1 MEFILGFLLFSLAAY
16 FSFYLPGK
24 LLLSWIFPS
33 LKQHY
38 ISLISWS
45 SGILLFLFTSYLGGY
60 IHFAYL
66 PLVIVIGAFL
76 FSLFYDRSLFQSKIE
91 IDDVW
96 SWGIIILGSLT
107 FLSLTAF
114 SYIQTQSGLQFVG
127 TINVI
132 DGLLHLGY
140 TKNLL
145 TTFPP
150 NHAGLAHI
158 DLRGY
163 HYFYDLLMSRL
174 VMFYHFAPEDLYY
187 RYLPLFISLIYGVGF
202 WLVSKNI
209 TSNKFSQRLVLFFAY
224 FAQSFAFVL
233 SFFIHSIPITAEL
246 GSIYPL
252 ELIFNP
258 AIILSIGI
266 MLSSVFLLFESKPKI
281 QQMIFVGFL
290 FGMIV
295 ELKVYTGII
304 GMSVFTL
311 VLVLKTIKKSRNTFS
326 YVLSFITAV
335 VVIALTYI
343 PNNLGAGSLWFSPF
357 FAYSVY
363 MQEPPFVGWQWELK
377 RIIFR
382 DHHNIPHLIFL
393 YAEAIGL
400 FWLLSL
406 GSRIVFLLGIP
417 SIFKSSFW
425 KDEKNI
431 AIGGMI
437 GVPILVGS
445 LFVQSVSIF
454 DTKQFLWIAGALI
467 ALPAGMATGAFLTGK
482 KTVIK
487 VSVLGI
493 LVFLSLGGMLGQLNN
508 FLFFP
513 NASLISQKDVAF
525 LQKVGSIIPK
535 NEFILYINEGNSQVS
550 LSQNPFQKAPVIA
563 ALTGRSTYYEPE
575 SAQFALAEIYK
586 DRQKNLLV
594 LNTYL
599 HKTCN
604 NTDIKGIIKKIG
616 TPYIV
621 ITSSNPCLDQLATST
636 LESSTGLT
644 FYQVKL

>member
-16 FSFYLPGK
+16 FSFYLPGT
-24 LLLSWIFPS
+24 LVLSWIFPT
-33 LKQHY
+33 LKQNY

-66 PLVIVIGAFL
+66 SLVIVIGVFL
-76 FSLFYDRSLFQSKIE
+76 FALFYDKSLFKLKIE
-91 IDDVW
+91 RKDLW
-96 SWGIIILGSLT
+96 SWVIIILGSLT

-114 SYIQTQSGLQFVG
+114 SYIQTHAGIQFFG

-132 DGLLHLGY
+132 DGLLHIGY

-150 NHAGLAHI
+150 NHAGLSNI
-158 DLRGY
+158 TLRGY
-163 HYFYDLLMSRL
+163 HYFYDLLISRL
-174 VMFYHFAPEDLYY
+174 VLFYHFSSEDLYY

-202 WLVSKNI
+202 WEVSKNI
-209 TSNKFSQRLVLFFAY
+209 TSNKFSQRMVLFFAY

-252 ELIFNP
+252 ELILNP

-266 MLSSVFLLFESKPKI
+266 MLSSVSILFESKQKPL
-281 QQMIFVGFL
+281 QMIFVGFL
-290 FGMIV
+290 FGMIF

-311 VLVLKTIKKSRNTFS
+311 ILLLKVIKVPQNSFS
-326 YVLSFITAV
+326 YCLSFLTAV
-335 VVIALTYI
+335 IVIAITYI
-343 PNNLGAGSLWFSPF
+343 PNNFGAGSLWFSPF

-363 MQEPPFVGWQWELK
+363 MQEPPFLGWQWELK
-377 RIIFR
+377 RIVFR

-406 GSRIVFLLGIP
+406 GSRIVLLLGLP
-417 SIFKSSFW
+417 TIFKSSFW

-493 LVFLSLGGMLGQLNN
+493 LVFLSLGGVLGQLNN
-508 FLFFP
+508 FLFFTK
-513 NASLISQKDVAF
+513 ASVISQKDVVL
-525 LQKVGSIIPK
+525 LQKVRSIVPP
-535 NEFILYINEGNSQVS
+535 NGFILYINEDNPQVS

-563 ALTGRSTYYEPE
+563 ALTGRSTYYESE
-575 SAQFALAEIYK
+575 SAQFALAEIYR

-594 LNTYL
+594 LDTYL